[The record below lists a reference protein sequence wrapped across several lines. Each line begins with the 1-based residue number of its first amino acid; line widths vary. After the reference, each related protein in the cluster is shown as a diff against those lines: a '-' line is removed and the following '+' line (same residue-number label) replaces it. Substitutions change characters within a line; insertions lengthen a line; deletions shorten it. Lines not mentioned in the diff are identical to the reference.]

1 MKFTVILTDKVA
13 SIPGLS
19 QGLRVRVDDSLIFFT
34 GQMGIN
40 TEFKLQDETFAVE
53 ARQALTNV
61 KHLLAGA
68 DCTFDD
74 VVHVSVKL
82 SGSLDDWDELKGILK
97 EYFGQ
102 HEPTR
107 DLPEVVV
114 ALPANARVSISVIAA
129 K

>member
-1 MKFTVILTDKVA
+1 MEFTVITNKQA
-13 SIPGLS
+13 PSIPGIS
-19 QGLRVRVDDSLIFFT
+19 QGLRVRGGDSLIFFT
-34 GQMGIN
+34 GQMGVN
-40 TEFKLQDETFAVE
+40 TEFKLQDESFAVE

-61 KHLLAGA
+61 QYLLAGA
-68 DCTFDD
+68 GCTFAD

-82 SGSLDDWDELKGILK
+82 SGSLDDWDELKGIFK
-97 EYFGQ
+97 EYFGD

-114 ALPANARVSISVIAA
+114 ALPMNARVAISVIVA